1 MLVGIPGLRAGDLS
15 PTGTPELWR
24 LLTTGASGSLSVRA
38 VRRSTCPADGWLTLN
53 AGART
58 GGPTGRGC
66 PFPSVVATG
75 DGGARVDGLAGARE
89 DFGAVFGTLAASAGR
104 VGCVAAVGPGA
115 ALALADA
122 AGRVERYATEVDAP
136 SCPLTVVDLGALPGS
151 GPRAEALRRADD
163 ALARLTGRLPPG
175 ATVVVAGLAD
185 DDTTARLHVAIAAG
199 PRFGAGRLDAPS
211 TRQPGL
217 VQLTDLTPTLLDL
230 IGAAPATP
238 MVGSVIHGVPAHDA
252 PLDRLRGPA
261 VAADVQ
267 RDALVPFFTGLAAAL
282 LLFTGLALRTR
293 HARLRPVAVAL
304 ACVPA
309 ATFLV
314 NLCPWW
320 TLTAPAL
327 GLAALVAG
335 AVLALW
341 AAATF
346 GPWDAPGFV
355 ALATA
360 ALLAADAITGSRL
373 QQSTLYGQSPLIAG
387 RFYGFGNSTFAV
399 FAVASLLGAAT
410 LAAGRRRPWIAVAA
424 VGSAAVAVD
433 GWPGWGTDV
442 GGVLALVPAFAL
454 LGLWVSGVRVTLRR
468 AATAAL
474 GGVAVLTVVALVDW
488 LRPAPA
494 RSHLGAFVQQ
504 VLDGRAGTVLAR
516 KATTNLH
523 TFTDNPLALLVPVA
537 LAVVV
542 VWLARPTPMLVEAA
556 ATLRPGLAACVVAAA
571 LGLTVNDSGATVPA
585 MAMTLAVPLTI
596 ALLIPA
602 AANAPPTPGPR
613 ARIARPDA
621 VAPPDPAR

>member
-1 MLVGIPGLRAGDLS
+1 
-15 PTGTPELWR
+15 
-24 LLTTGASGSLSVRA
+24 
-38 VRRSTCPADGWLTLN
+38 
-53 AGART
+53 
-58 GGPTGRGC
+58 
-66 PFPSVVATG
+66 
-75 DGGARVDGLAGARE
+75 
-89 DFGAVFGTLAASAGR
+89 
-104 VGCVAAVGPGA
+104 
-115 ALALADA
+115 
-122 AGRVERYATEVDAP
+122 
-136 SCPLTVVDLGALPGS
+136 
-151 GPRAEALRRADD
+151 
-163 ALARLTGRLPPG
+163 
-175 ATVVVAGLAD
+175 
-185 DDTTARLHVAIAAG
+185 
-199 PRFGAGRLDAPS
+199 
-211 TRQPGL
+211 
-217 VQLTDLTPTLLDL
+217 
-230 IGAAPATP
+230 
-238 MVGSVIHGVPAHDA
+238 
-252 PLDRLRGPA
+252 
-261 VAADVQ
+261 
-267 RDALVPFFTGLAAAL
+267 
-282 LLFTGLALRTR
+282 
-293 HARLRPVAVAL
+293 VAVAL

-320 TLTAPAL
+320 TLPAPAL

-571 LGLTVNDSGATVPA
+571 LGLAVNDSGATVPA